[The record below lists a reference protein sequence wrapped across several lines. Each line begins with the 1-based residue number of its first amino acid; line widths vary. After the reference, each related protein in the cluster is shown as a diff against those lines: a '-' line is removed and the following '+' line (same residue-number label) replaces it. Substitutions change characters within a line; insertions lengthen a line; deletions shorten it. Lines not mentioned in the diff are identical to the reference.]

1 MCNQLPYL
9 LKKGLLD
16 DTSVAKNVVNGGIS
30 VVCNAMAIDPTND
43 DVGGI
48 ANERAIGVTN
58 EWASSIIEGDLTS
71 MLLMLFCLE
80 IHELE
85 LFALRFVNF
94 FPPITN
100 KD

>member
-1 MCNQLPYL
+1 MN
-9 LKKGLLD
+9 
-16 DTSVAKNVVNGGIS
+16 
-30 VVCNAMAIDPTND
+30 IDPTNEE
-43 DVGGI
+43 VGGI
-48 ANERAIGVTN
+48 AKERAIGVTN
-58 EWASSIIEGDLTS
+58 EWGSSIIEGDTS
-71 MLLMLFCLE
+71 MLLMLFPLE

>member
-1 MCNQLPYL
+1 M
-9 LKKGLLD
+9 
-16 DTSVAKNVVNGGIS
+16 V
-30 VVCNAMAIDPTND
+30 IDPTNEE
-43 DVGGI
+43 VGGI

-58 EWASSIIEGDLTS
+58 EWASSIIEGDTS

-94 FPPITN
+94 SSTYH
-100 KD
+100 K

>member
-1 MCNQLPYL
+1 
-9 LKKGLLD
+9 
-16 DTSVAKNVVNGGIS
+16 
-30 VVCNAMAIDPTND
+30 
-43 DVGGI
+43 
-48 ANERAIGVTN
+48 
-58 EWASSIIEGDLTS
+58 

-94 FPPITN
+94 FAPITN